1 MLKVGGV
8 KNVRK
13 FVVIGVS
20 AETSPD
26 MMEFRSDQVP
36 VLSKAMSSLV
46 DVPINRYSFDTLTL
60 LGLGVEDWKR
70 ELRESRRAADS
81 PFAQDAEIYFI
92 NASLSEIPD
101 AAERAALMKIPTT
114 LSLTDEQIDR
124 LLIAA
129 SRLIHNNPDFQRLM
143 QDIEA
148 GR

>member
-1 MLKVGGV
+1 
-8 KNVRK
+8 
-13 FVVIGVS
+13 
-20 AETSPD
+20 
-26 MMEFRSDQVP
+26 
-36 VLSKAMSSLV
+36 
-46 DVPINRYSFDTLTL
+46 
-60 LGLGVEDWKR
+60 LGVEDWKR